1 MVLEHGEKGN
11 FLNLFRIA
19 DKDPHLLSDD
29 DIIKRILRNV
39 DANIASQMLAYRI
52 L

>member
-29 DIIKRILRNV
+29 IIKRILRNV